1 MGARER
7 RAVQLVAARRADVQH
22 ADGDGLARE
31 RVAAREQRG
40 PEPHRV
46 RGHGRVRVHGL
57 PEAIPHRAPAPA
69 AERERPQGEEE
80 REAVDEGAFA
90 EGEEG
95 EAEGDARA
103 EEA

>member
-1 MGARER
+1 MRFEHFGR
-7 RAVQLVAARRADVQH
+7 R
-22 ADGDGLARE
+22 
-31 RVAAREQRG
+31 
-40 PEPHRV
+40 HRV

-57 PEAIPHRAPAPA
+57 PEAVPDRAPAPP
-69 AERERPQGEEE
+69 AERERPEGEEE
-80 REAVDEGAFA
+80 REAVDEGALA